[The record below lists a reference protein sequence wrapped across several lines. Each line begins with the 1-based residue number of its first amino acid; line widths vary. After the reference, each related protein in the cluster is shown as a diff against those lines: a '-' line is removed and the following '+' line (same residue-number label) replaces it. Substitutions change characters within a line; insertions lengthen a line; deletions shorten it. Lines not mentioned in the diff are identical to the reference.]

1 VTYQPP
7 SLLDDSLDVLEAEL
21 VALELELLLVPLLL
35 DDGLDDDLELAELLE
50 AELDELLLELLEL
63 LELELEL
70 LVAEL
75 LELLDDSSSYRPQ
88 IQTLYS
94 TSAPLAV
101 SLILWLAP
109 SVIANPDASG

>member
-1 VTYQPP
+1 MTYQPP

-21 VALELELLLVPLLL
+21 VALELELLL
-35 DDGLDDDLELAELLE
+35 ELL
-50 AELDELLLELLEL
+50 ELLLEL
-63 LELELEL
+63 LEL